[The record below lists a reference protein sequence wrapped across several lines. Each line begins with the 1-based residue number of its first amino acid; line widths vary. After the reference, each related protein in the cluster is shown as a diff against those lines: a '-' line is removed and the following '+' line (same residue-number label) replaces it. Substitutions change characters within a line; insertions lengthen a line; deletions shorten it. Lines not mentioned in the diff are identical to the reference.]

1 MTAAGV
7 PRARQARIRV
17 PGLAIAALLLLVIGV
32 LTVAPTASTY
42 LAQRQK
48 VEDAKVQIAQQK
60 ADLADLAE
68 QRARW
73 DDPAYVRAQAGS
85 RLFYVLPGTTA
96 YRVINGTTATG
107 TAATP
112 SSTAQADDTP
122 WTDALL
128 GSLVSAGTTD
138 APADPSTGG

>member
-1 MTAAGV
+1 MTAPTG
-7 PRARQARIRV
+7 PRGGRQARIRV

-32 LTVAPTASTY
+32 LSVAPTLSTF

-48 VEDAKVQIAQQK
+48 VEDAKALIVRQK

-85 RLFYVLPGTTA
+85 RLYYVLPGTTA
-96 YRVINGTTATG
+96 YRVIGGTTA
-107 TAATP
+107 AAAPTP
-112 SSTAQADDTP
+112 AATAQADDTP

-128 GSLVSAGTTD
+128 TSLVVAGTTD
-138 APADPSTGG
+138 APAEDASR